1 MMTNSRLILR
11 ITTAASLLT
20 TLGISITS
28 AQVLSIRHGNPVPVE
43 VKAMYDAGLKYLV
56 SQQTDDGS
64 WQGGQGPGPGTDG
77 LCCLA
82 ILSCG
87 EDPNFGPYA
96 DTLRKGLRAI
106 LADVNPQT
114 GLIAEG
120 NGGHGSMY
128 HHGFATLALAEAYGA
143 VDDSMLWEGGAGKDR
158 LTIGKSLELAVGAI
172 ITSQDQNPFGAWRYS
187 PEAKDADT
195 SVSGAIF
202 VAMLAARNAGIAVP
216 DENIEKALKYYELAT
231 AGDGTVG
238 YQTGNVGTSFGES
251 QARSSICCLVYAIAK
266 HKEDEP
272 HKKTLGYLKDHMLE
286 PSRGWKEYTRYYMA
300 QALFQ
305 GDFEAWNEWNNW
317 NTEMLRDEVGP
328 DGSIGGDPY
337 TTAMSL
343 LSMALNYRFLP
354 IYER

>member
-1 MMTNSRLILR
+1 MTLASWGV
-11 ITTAASLLT
+11 AAK
-20 TLGISITS
+20 
-28 AQVLSIRHGNPVPVE
+28 AQTLSIRHGNPVPTE
-43 VKAMYDAGLKYLV
+43 VKTLYEAGLQYLV
-56 SQQTDDGS
+56 NSQLPSGN

-96 DTLRKGLRAI
+96 ETLRKGLRAI
-106 LADVNPQT
+106 LNDLEPNT
-114 GLIAEG
+114 GIIAEG
-120 NGGHGSMY
+120 GGGHGSMY

-143 VDDSMLWEGGAGKDR
+143 VDESLLWEGEAGKNKPS
-158 LTIGKSLELAVGAI
+158 LGKALELAVGAI
-172 ITSQDQNPFGAWRYS
+172 ITSQNQNPFGAWRYS
-187 PEAKDADT
+187 PDAKDADT

-202 VAMLAARNAGIAVP
+202 VALLAARNAGVAVP
-216 DENIEKALKYYELAT
+216 DESIEKALKYYESAT
-231 AGDGTVG
+231 AADGSVG
-238 YQTGNVGTSFGES
+238 YQSGNVGTSFGES

-272 HKKTLGYLKDHMLE
+272 HKKTIAYLRDHMLD
-286 PSRGWKEYTRYYMA
+286 PPRSWKEYTRYYMA

-305 GDFEAWNEWNNW
+305 GDFEAWNEWNTW
-317 NTEMLRDEVGP
+317 NTEMLRDELGP
-328 DGSIGGDPY
+328 DGSIGGDSF
-337 TTAMSL
+337 TTAMNL